1 MVDWMH
7 CLKNLLLFDIPL
19 LYCYIN
25 LRSSI
30 TFYLSSGDTCLSLD
44 ISLLS
49 SFVLVSE
56 YFCSEVFE
64 TFVILSAILSPIK
77 LPIATAVFWI
87 TVFEVV
93 LSVSPADYLRWSWS
107 FWLHLPLMFSLIFLP
122 ILLTKDKSSQ
132 PFTNIR
138 SLGWTE

>member
-64 TFVILSAILSPIK
+64 TFVILSAILFPIK
-77 LPIATAVFWI
+77 SLTATAVFWI
-87 TVFEVV
+87 TVFGVV

-107 FWLHLPLMFSLIFLP
+107 FWLNLPLMFSPIFLP
-122 ILLTKDKSSQ
+122 ILLTKDKSS
-132 PFTNIR
+132 
-138 SLGWTE
+138 

>member
-1 MVDWMH
+1 MH
-7 CLKNLLLFDIPL
+7 CLKHLLLFDIPL

-64 TFVILSAILSPIK
+64 TFVILSAILFPIK
-77 LPIATAVFWI
+77 SLTATAVF
-87 TVFEVV
+87 
-93 LSVSPADYLRWSWS
+93 
-107 FWLHLPLMFSLIFLP
+107 
-122 ILLTKDKSSQ
+122 
-132 PFTNIR
+132 
-138 SLGWTE
+138 

>member
-122 ILLTKDKSSQ
+122 ILLTKDKSS
-132 PFTNIR
+132 
-138 SLGWTE
+138 

>member
-7 CLKNLLLFDIPL
+7 CLKHLLLFDIPL

-64 TFVILSAILSPIK
+64 TFVILSAILFPIK
-77 LPIATAVFWI
+77 SLTATAVFWI
-87 TVFEVV
+87 TVFGVV

-107 FWLHLPLMFSLIFLP
+107 FWLNLPLMFSPIFLP
-122 ILLTKDKSSQ
+122 ILLTKDKSS
-132 PFTNIR
+132 
-138 SLGWTE
+138 

>member
-1 MVDWMH
+1 MH

-49 SFVLVSE
+49 SFVFVSE

-64 TFVILSAILSPIK
+64 TFVILSAILFPIK
-77 LPIATAVFWI
+77 SPIATAVF
-87 TVFEVV
+87 
-93 LSVSPADYLRWSWS
+93 
-107 FWLHLPLMFSLIFLP
+107 
-122 ILLTKDKSSQ
+122 
-132 PFTNIR
+132 
-138 SLGWTE
+138 